1 MNTFSLVFR
10 PVLSVSGIFISVHDQ
25 QR

>member
-10 PVLSVSGIFISVHDQ
+10 PVISVSGIFISVHDQ